1 MYDKQLK
8 ICTLIFIT
16 LTTILF
22 IGAYNISK
30 ISILLILYINI
41 LILTFLCYKKYDLKI
56 IYLIIFQWL
65 IYIIFLIIHKYFIDL
80 IGSGNDDIR
89 FEKLAINYYNYYLY
103 GIEPN
108 IFQSSTLYSHI
119 LGIFYYFGGYQVLVP
134 GLLNITIHSLT
145 IILLYN
151 IYVLVLKTVNGAL
164 LTCIIYTIYPLTMFN
179 TIITLREIIIILFLM
194 LFVYTFLLFYVYRNW
209 GFLILSILSLGLGSL
224 FHIGFIGFFL
234 FYAIYILVF
243 SNFNSV
249 LKILLSSI
257 FLLILKVYIN
267 TTENSKI
274 VSNIDPKTKDFD
286 GNSSRADYL
295 KHEATSG
302 FINDLIF
309 KVKQEIYFMFKPFFW
324 EIRNFADLLGFFN
337 VFFILLGIL
346 IAVYVYRKTNNK
358 RIIILLTM
366 ILTFYFVFALGTYNY
381 GTALRHRDKASMLLT
396 LYIPYFY
403 YFKLKKRKAIV
414 YKK

>member
-8 ICTLIFIT
+8 IYTLIFIT
-16 LTTILF
+16 LTTVLF

-119 LGIFYYFGGYQVLVP
+119 LGIFYYFGGYQVLVT

-164 LTCIIYTIYPLTMFN
+164 LTCILYTIYPLTMFN

-274 VSNIDPKTKDFD
+274 VSNIDSKTKDFD

-337 VFFILLGIL
+337 LFFILLGIL

-396 LYIPYFY
+396 LFIPYFY